1 VVRSGTRRAFPST
14 DDRWAA
20 GCGDLLA
27 RQMDARHIRVWMRR
41 HARALQRL
49 RSSCQRIQPAPIRLC
64 TVRHPK
70 QYDGQLDT
78 LTRCNGFGSGA
89 RPLGIYHFPRD
100 ATLFFFWRDERLPL
114 VNSRQTCSQAN
125 QPECILPAQ
134 AGSSSAA
141 RCLLAMTAPHDAGAV
156 PLCPDPLDA

>member
-14 DDRWAA
+14 DYRWAA

-27 RQMDARHIRVWMRR
+27 RQMDARHICVWMRR

-70 QYDGQLDT
+70 QSDEQLDT

-89 RPLGIYHFPRD
+89 APLGIYHFPG
-100 ATLFFFWRDERLPL
+100 TQQSFLFGMTNVFPSSIPGKLSAKPINPSAYCQRRL
-114 VNSRQTCSQAN
+114 A
-125 QPECILPAQ
+125 LPV
-134 AGSSSAA
+134 
-141 RCLLAMTAPHDAGAV
+141 LLAASSRRLHHTS
-156 PLCPDPLDA
+156 